1 MELENSEL
9 RFRAVWSSCFN
20 RVLMEDKRTLKVCS
34 VKWSNS
40 GKGVLMNQIV
50 RKCLPV
56 GPKKVW
62 LLPLVIGMGGFYLGT
77 KIGEPLFGPKKLCM
91 YLCVFSVI
99 RGWASTCRTN
109 SLSPHYEKLLAA
121 YSMSEG
127 TGHLVRLLVI
137 SLFGAL
143 TTASLLIGMSVGRE
157 MPVVSEESLSYLT
170 LGHFISTAIGGLGAI
185 MGVSFDGNELVLS
198 ILSWFGFV
206 ELSHRMETA
215 VPLPLMFLFTA
226 VLLAIVSVLMLT
238 ASRHNNEWEAVD

>member
-9 RFRAVWSSCFN
+9 RFWAVWSSCFN
-20 RVLMEDKRTLKVCS
+20 HVLMKDKRTLKVRS

-50 RKCLPV
+50 RECLPL

-62 LLPLVIGMGGFYLGT
+62 LFPLVIGMGGFYLGT
-77 KIGEPLFGPKKLCM
+77 KVGEPLFGTMKLSM
-91 YLCVFSVI
+91 YFCVFSVI
-99 RGWASTCRTN
+99 WGWASTCRTN
-109 SLSPHYEKLLAA
+109 SPHYEKLLAA

-143 TTASLLIGMSVGRE
+143 TTASLLVGMSVGRE
-157 MPVVSEESLSYLT
+157 TPVVSLELLPYLT
-170 LGHFISTAIGGLGAI
+170 LSHFISTAIGGLGAI

-215 VPLPLMFLFTA
+215 VPLLLMFLFTA
-226 VLLAIVSVLMLT
+226 VLLAVVSMLMLT